1 MSDRRLYI
9 SNFLCWTSSCKLTMN
24 SQAGHLLVPMF
35 RFCYS
40 NQFLCTIFT
49 FLSHIRAILCPIPI
63 TLTAQRKNAGGGTNK
78 PLTDERYLG
87 RCGSGD
93 ERKYLARAF
102 IPTNYIHSTSQCKAV
117 YRHGPR
123 FLFGHDSQCTQSSI
137 YFFSC
142 CSWACDYLVYNFPS
156 CRAPD

>member
-9 SNFLCWTSSCKLTMN
+9 SNFIPSLLN
-24 SQAGHLLVPMF
+24 QFLQANYEFPGWPLARGLSLPMF

-87 RCGSGD
+87 RCRSGD

-142 CSWACDYLVYNFPS
+142 CS
-156 CRAPD
+156 